1 VVHRIRL
8 RRDRGHG
15 RESGVALVELALCL
29 PFLAIIAFGTIDLG
43 RAYLT
48 WVQVKNA
55 AREGANYA
63 QTHPYLQKPV
73 GSDCPDPDN
82 IQYRA
87 RLESTG
93 ATVAVSPNTPDG
105 TGCDLDSPS
114 PGAGTSVTVTV
125 SRPFT
130 IFTPL
135 VSAVTGS
142 ITVRASVTEAVQG

>member
-1 VVHRIRL
+1 VP
-8 RRDRGHG
+8 G

-63 QTHPYLQKPV
+63 QTHPYIQKPV
-73 GSDCPDPDN
+73 GSECANPDN
-82 IQYRA
+82 IEYRA
-87 RLESTG
+87 RVESAG
-93 ATVAVSPNTPDG
+93 ATVTVSPNTPNG
-105 TGCDLDSPS
+105 TGCDITATS
-114 PGAGTSVTVTV
+114 PGAGSSVTVSV

-130 IFTPL
+130 IYTPL

-142 ITVRASVTEAVQG
+142 ITVRAAVTEAVQG